1 MRLAGGEAA
10 HVSEGEERTV
20 KKEHYAEHHE
30 ECAERGQPDADF
42 WQQQRVLFFL
52 ECETGRGKED
62 ENYSLCM
69 SVNHIVSVKWRVWRG
84 AGR

>member
-20 KKEHYAEHHE
+20 KEEHYAEHHE

-42 WQQQRVLFFL
+42 W
-52 ECETGRGKED
+52 
-62 ENYSLCM
+62 
-69 SVNHIVSVKWRVWRG
+69 
-84 AGR
+84 